1 MSESNGNGNG
11 MGNAPLRVYVTG
23 SCEGL
28 AEIVDALRVHGGI
41 ELVGLTEE
49 VPEAASALTGGHL
62 DAVIHATRGSEFPR
76 DAYSAIREY
85 TRAPVIL
92 LCSGECSGIL
102 AEALEAEVAD
112 VIPLPQLTENIVF
125 AVRKA

>member
-1 MSESNGNGNG
+1 
-11 MGNAPLRVYVTG
+11 PK
-23 SCEGL
+23 
-28 AEIVDALRVHGGI
+28 
-41 ELVGLTEE
+41 
-49 VPEAASALTGGHL
+49 
-62 DAVIHATRGSEFPR
+62 

-102 AEALEAEVAD
+102 SDALDAEVAD

-125 AVRKA
+125 AIRKACQAEKRSGTAQSHMGKVATVFSPKGGIGKTCVSTNLAATFANSHKKRRLPLDSDF

>member
-1 MSESNGNGNG
+1 M
-11 MGNAPLRVYVTG
+11 
-23 SCEGL
+23 
-28 AEIVDALRVHGGI
+28 
-41 ELVGLTEE
+41 TEE

-62 DAVIHATRGSEFPR
+62 DAVIHATRGGEFPR

-92 LCSGECSGIL
+92 LCSGECSSIL
-102 AEALEAEVAD
+102 ADALDAEVAD

-125 AVRKA
+125 AIRKACQAEKRAHGSASRQGRVITV